1 MSDRKRK
8 ALIDLLED
16 PDERIYLVIKQV
28 IKSEGQHILP
38 MLTQVINNEE
48 SIPLQSQRAQEI
60 LYAIRLEVISQ
71 EFLNWKDSSDKDLLK
86 AIITLTKLI
95 DPRLDEAFVNKQM
108 ESIRKDVWLELK
120 EVSQVT
126 RNIKKF

>member
-1 MSDRKRK
+1 MMSDRKRK

-60 LYAIRLEVISQ
+60 LYAI
-71 EFLNWKDSSDKDLLK
+71 
-86 AIITLTKLI
+86 
-95 DPRLDEAFVNKQM
+95 
-108 ESIRKDVWLELK
+108 LELERFK
-120 EVSQVT
+120 
-126 RNIKKF
+126 R